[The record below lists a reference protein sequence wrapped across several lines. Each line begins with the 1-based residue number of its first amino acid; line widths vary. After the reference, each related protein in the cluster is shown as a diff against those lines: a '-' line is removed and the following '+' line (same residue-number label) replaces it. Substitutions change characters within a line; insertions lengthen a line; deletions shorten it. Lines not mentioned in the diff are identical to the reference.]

1 MIVIV
6 IRGIILY
13 ALIMASL
20 RLMGKRQLGELQPSE
35 LVVTILISNI
45 ASLPLENLS
54 APMLAGV
61 IPVITLVCLDVFM
74 SGFML
79 KFHRFRRFVSGN
91 PIILISHGKVNQ
103 KQLRSLRYTID
114 DLFEAMR
121 ESSIYDLND
130 VQYAIVENNGKINFY
145 EKQQQG
151 STDNLNPPE
160 IIIRD
165 GVIDHKGLIE
175 CGLNTN
181 WLEKTVK
188 ENKLKVNDIF
198 LMTSDEKANYNII
211 KKDGIP

>member
-61 IPVITLVCLDVFM
+61 IPVLTLVCLDVFM

-181 WLEKTVK
+181 WLEKTLK

>member
-181 WLEKTVK
+181 WLEKTLK

>member
-61 IPVITLVCLDVFM
+61 IPVLTLVCLDVFM

-114 DLFEAMR
+114 ELFEAMR

>member
-45 ASLPLENLS
+45 ASLPLANLS

-61 IPVITLVCLDVFM
+61 IPVLTLVCLDVFM

>member
-114 DLFEAMR
+114 ELFEAMR

>member
-61 IPVITLVCLDVFM
+61 IPVLTLVCLDVFM